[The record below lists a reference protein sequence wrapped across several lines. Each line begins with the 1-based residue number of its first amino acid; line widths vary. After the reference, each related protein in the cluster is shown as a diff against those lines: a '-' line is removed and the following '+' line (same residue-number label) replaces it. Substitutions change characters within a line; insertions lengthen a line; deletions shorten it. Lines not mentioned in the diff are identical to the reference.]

1 MSSEEPRL
9 ENAVAIIGMAGRFPE
24 AATLEQ
30 FWDNLRHGVE
40 SVRRIPEA
48 DLLAA
53 GVSLATLR
61 DPSYV
66 PVAGVL
72 GEVDL
77 FDAPFFG
84 FSAREAALLDPQH
97 RLLLEAAWEA
107 LEDAGY
113 DAERIAGPV
122 GVYVGASVNSYFLH
136 YLFSPREQLNS
147 PDGAQ
152 YFVGNDNNFLATRT
166 SYKLGLRG
174 PSLTIQ
180 TACSTSLVAVHLA
193 CQSLLN
199 GECDMAIAGGVSVR
213 VPQVGYF
220 YRPGGILAPDG
231 HCRAFDAQAGG
242 SVMGSGLGVV
252 VLKRIED
259 ALADGDPIRAVI
271 LGSAINNDGALRI
284 GYTAPSAQGQE
295 AAIAEA
301 LALARVEPGTVSYV
315 EAHGSGT
322 PLGDPIELT
331 ALARAFGDGVA
342 PGSCAV
348 GSVKTNIGHL
358 DAAAGVAGLIK
369 TVLALEHGEI
379 PPSLHFTTPN
389 PQIALASSPFYVSSG
404 LRSWTMDGAAPRR
417 AGVSSFGMGGT
428 NAHVVLEEAPR
439 PGPSEPSSR
448 PWQLLVLSAATPA
461 ALDAATPNLA
471 AHLEAHPGEP
481 LADVAYTL
489 QLGRKVMRHRR
500 AVVISEGENAADVL
514 GRREPGRLLEGAEDR
529 TDRSVAFLL
538 PGLGDSHPGMGRGLY
553 EGEPVF
559 REAVDRCCRILEPYL
574 GRDLRQLLYPADAP
588 ARGLDFKALVGR
600 SEEAIGSDLD
610 RTAFAQPAMFVTEYA
625 LAQLWKEW
633 GVEPAALLGY
643 SLGEYT
649 AACLAGVFSMEDALR
664 VVALR
669 AQLIE
674 RLPAGMMLAV
684 PLAES
689 AVLPLLDE
697 NLSISAVNGPELCV
711 VGGPA
716 EAVQALEARLASQG
730 LTTRRIR
737 TSHAFHSRMM
747 QPAAGELL
755 RLLAD
760 VPLQAPE
767 IPFLSNVTGTW
778 ITAAEATDP
787 AYWVRHLLAPVRLD
801 AGLTELWKGT
811 DRLLLEIGP
820 GASLSSLALQ
830 HPAAAGGSRI
840 AVPSLPGAH
849 EARPEPAFALGVLGR
864 LWLGGARLDWTRL
877 WEGERRRRLR
887 LPTYPFER
895 SRYWVEDRPEI
906 VEVPAVG
913 IAVPP
918 EPAQAGS
925 TVTTTRHSRPPL
937 PTPFAAPL
945 GAVEEALA
953 ATWQELL
960 GVEPI
965 GRDDSFFDL
974 GGHSL
979 MAAQLM
985 ARLAESFA
993 AELPVAAL
1001 FESPT
1006 IALLA
1011 QEVETA
1017 SGESVELAGTSLPPL
1032 PPITPVPR
1040 PADGSG
1046 LPLSFAQ
1053 ERLWFLDRMVPENA
1067 VYNVPLMLRL
1077 EGRLLLPALAASLN
1091 EIAARHE
1098 ILRTTFT
1105 AIDDTP
1111 RQVAA
1116 SALRLDP
1123 PVIDLG
1129 GLPREGRESEA
1140 RRQLDAEMARPF
1152 DLAAG
1157 PLARALLVR
1166 LEAEHHL
1173 ALFNL
1178 HHIVSD
1184 GWSLGLLTHELGAL
1198 YHAFAAGEP
1207 SPLPALPVQYADY
1220 AVWQRQWLQG
1230 ERLDEQIDYWRRRLA
1245 GAPAELAL
1253 PHDRPRPPLQ
1263 RFQGAKHVVRLGW
1276 DEFPALGAVQRASQV
1291 TLFMV
1296 LLAAYETLLS
1306 RLSGQDDLV
1315 VGSPVAGRGRRETE
1329 GLMGFFVNTL
1339 ALRGD
1344 LSGDPTFTELLARV
1358 RQVTLEA
1365 YARESV
1371 PFERLVE
1378 ELQPER
1384 SLSRS
1389 PIYQAVLVLLN
1400 APSSALE
1407 LPGLKMDM
1415 IESWVPGAKWD
1426 LTVSLEERAEGLA
1439 GYWEYDSDLFDATT
1453 VARFLGHFRQLLAT
1467 AVAEPERRLSDLPL
1481 LTAAERQALLAE
1493 WTDTRVERPLGN
1505 LCLHELVEAQ
1515 AARTPEN
1522 LAIVSEDGD
1531 LTYREL
1537 LERSGAL
1544 ADHLESLGV
1553 GPETVVGLFAE
1564 RTPELVVGVLGV
1576 LRAGA
1581 AWLPLDPAYP
1591 PERLSQMLED
1601 SGAGVL
1607 LTQRRLEGFL
1617 ADWPARPKT
1626 LLFLEELP
1634 RTAPARPVRARV
1646 TPDNLAYVIYTSG
1659 STGRPKGVAVPHR
1672 GVVNRLLEAHE
1683 RFGITAADSIL
1694 QRASIGFDASVWEML
1709 SPLVAGGRV
1718 VLAKPGGHQDPAYMV
1733 RTLAER
1739 GVSIVHFVPSVL
1751 EILVAE
1757 PGFERC
1763 DGMLRLM
1770 ISGGEALS
1778 GALRDRFSSLL
1789 PRTVLANV
1797 YGPTEA
1803 SIDLLWHLCAKGEE
1817 GLSVPIGRPITG
1829 CTALVLDA
1837 ALNPV
1842 PAGVAGE
1849 LYLGGVCLVR
1859 GYLGRPD
1866 LTAERFVPAPFG
1878 DRLYR
1883 TGDLARF
1890 RADGELE
1897 YLGRTDQ
1904 QVKIRG
1910 IRIELGEIESVLAS
1924 HAGVTQA
1931 AVVAREEGG
1940 ERRLVAFVVG
1950 DETATADELRALA
1963 RRRLP
1968 EAMVPSHFVFLDA
1981 LPLSPAGKIDRRA
1994 LAARPVERP
2003 AAASYK
2009 PPGNELEH
2017 QIAEIWQEVL
2027 KVERVGMDDNFFDL
2041 GGHSLALVQVQRRIK
2056 ALLAREISVIDLFRT
2071 PTVAALTRYL
2081 SGPEAE
2087 SATMASAEAAHE
2099 GDERART
2106 RRALR
2111 DRRRQLASAEDRSPV
2126 EEIEEE
2132 ALR

>member
-9 ENAVAIIGMAGRFPE
+9 ENAVAIVGMAGRFPQ
-24 AATLEQ
+24 AKTLER

-53 GVSLATLR
+53 GVSPATLR

-72 GEVDL
+72 EEVDL

-107 LEDAGY
+107 LEAAGY

-174 PSLTIQ
+174 PSLTVQ

-213 VPQVGYF
+213 IPQVGYF
-220 YRPGGILAPDG
+220 YRPGGILAADG

-271 LGSAINNDGALRI
+271 LGSAVNNDGALRI

-301 LALARVEPGTVSYV
+301 LALARVEPDTVSYV

-379 PPSLHFTTPN
+379 PPSLHFSTPN
-389 PQIALASSPFYVSSG
+389 PQIDLASSPFYVSSG
-404 LRSWTMDGAAPRR
+404 LRPWNADGAPRR

-428 NAHVVLEEAPR
+428 NAHVVLEEAPE
-439 PGPSEPSSR
+439 PEPSEASR

-461 ALDAATPNLA
+461 ALDAATSNLA

-489 QLGRKVMRHRR
+489 RLGRKAMRHRR
-500 AVVISEGENAADVL
+500 AVVLSEGENAAEVL
-514 GRREPGRLLEGAEDR
+514 ARREPGRLLEGTEDR

-553 EGEPVF
+553 ESEPVF

-574 GRDLRQLLYPADAP
+574 GRDLRPLLYPADSQNP
-588 ARGLDFKALVGR
+588 AQGLDFKALVGR
-600 SEEAIGSDLD
+600 SSETATESDLD

-633 GVEPAALLGY
+633 GVEPTALLGY

-649 AACLAGVFSMEDALR
+649 AACLAGVFSLEDALR
-664 VVALR
+664 LVALR
-669 AQLIE
+669 AQAIE
-674 RLPAGMMLAV
+674 KLPAGAMLAV
-684 PLAES
+684 PLAET
-689 AVLPLLDE
+689 AVVPLLDE

-711 VGGPA
+711 VGGPV

-778 ITAAEATDP
+778 IDPAEATDP

-801 AGLTELWKGT
+801 AGLAELWKGT
-811 DRLLLEIGP
+811 DRLLLEVGP

-849 EARPEPAFALGVLGR
+849 EARPEPAFVLGALGR
-864 LWLGGARLDWTRL
+864 LWLGGARLDWTQL
-877 WEGERRRRLR
+877 WEGERRRRRR

-895 SRYWVEDRPEI
+895 TRYWVEERAEI
-906 VEVPAVG
+906 FQPAVG

-918 EPAQAGS
+918 EPAPAVS
-925 TVTTTRHSRPPL
+925 TVATTRHSRPPL
-937 PTPFAAPL
+937 PTPYAAPL
-945 GAVEEALA
+945 GAVEKALA

-1011 QEVETA
+1011 VAVEA
-1017 SGESVELAGTSLPPL
+1017 AREESVESAGTPP
-1032 PPITPVPR
+1032 PPIVPVAR

-1077 EGRLLLPALAASLN
+1077 EGRLLWPVLAASLD

-1111 RQVAA
+1111 LQIVAPV
-1116 SALRLDP
+1116 LRLDP

-1129 GLPREGRESEA
+1129 GLPAGRREPEA

-1184 GWSLGLLTHELGAL
+1184 GWSLGLLTYELGAL
-1198 YHAFAAGEP
+1198 YRAFAAGQP

-1230 ERLDEQIDYWRRRLA
+1230 ERLDEQIAYWRQRLA

-1276 DEFPALGAVQRASQV
+1276 DEFPGLGDLRRASQV

-1344 LSGDPTFTELLARV
+1344 LSGDPTFSELLARV

-1415 IESWVPGAKWD
+1415 IETWVPGAKWD

-1453 VARFLGHFRQLLAT
+1453 VARFLGHFRLLLAT
-1467 AVAEPERRLSDLPL
+1467 ATAEPERRLSDLPL
-1481 LTAAERQALLAE
+1481 LTAAERQAVLAE
-1493 WTDTRVERPLGN
+1493 WTDTRVDRPLGD
-1505 LCLHELVEAQ
+1505 LCLHELFETQ

-1522 LAIVSEDGD
+1522 LAIQSEDGD

-1544 ADHLESLGV
+1544 ADYLASLGV

-1591 PERLSQMLED
+1591 SERLSRMLED

-1607 LTQRRLEGFL
+1607 LTQRRLESFL
-1617 ADWPARPKT
+1617 GEWPTRPKT

-1634 RTAPARPVRARV
+1634 RTAPARPARARV

-1659 STGRPKGVAVPHR
+1659 STGQPKGVAVPHR

-1683 RFGITAADSIL
+1683 RFAITAADSIL

-1739 GVSIVHFVPSVL
+1739 AVSIVHFVPSVL

-1763 DGMLRLM
+1763 DGTLRLM

-1778 GALRDRFSSLL
+1778 GALRDRLSTLL

-1803 SIDLLWHLCAKGEE
+1803 SIDLLWHLCEAGEE
-1817 GLSVPIGRPITG
+1817 ELSVPIGRPISG
-1829 CTALVLDA
+1829 CAALVLDA
-1837 ALNPV
+1837 SFNPV
-1842 PAGVAGE
+1842 PTGVAGE
-1849 LYLGGVCLVR
+1849 LYLGGVCLAR

-1866 LTAERFVPAPFG
+1866 LTAERFVPSPFG
-1878 DRLYR
+1878 PAGARLYR

-1890 RADGELE
+1890 RADGEIE

-1924 HAGVTQA
+1924 HAGVTQS

-1940 ERRLVAFVVG
+1940 ERRLVAFVIG
-1950 DETATADELRALA
+1950 DETATGDELRALA

-1981 LPLSPAGKIDRRA
+1981 LPLSPAGKVDRRA

-2009 PPGNELEH
+2009 PPGNDLER
-2017 QIAEIWQEVL
+2017 QLAEIWQEVL
-2027 KVERVGMDDNFFDL
+2027 RVERVGVDDNFFDL

-2056 ALLAREISVIDLFRT
+2056 SLLARDVSVIDLFRT

-2087 SATMASAEAAHE
+2087 AAATASAEAAQE

-2111 DRRRQLASAEDRSPV
+2111 DRRRHIATA
-2126 EEIEEE
+2126 EIEEE